1 MLLTALLLI
10 AAAAACAGE
19 PATVTGIR
27 EQPLSD
33 DVQGRLDKLG
43 AEYGEQLFADK
54 SNGDVLSV
62 LLEVATAANLTTDL
76 SARMIRRQ
84 VRQGFRRAE
93 SYIDTWSKALLKH
106 NLRTQNLR
114 EHSRADQR
122 QAVADAKVNLCF
134 VFAMHSWATRGC
146 LKLTD
151 RL

>member
-1 MLLTALLLI
+1 MFLRMDRRAAPMLLTALLLI

-62 LLEVATAANLTTDL
+62 LLEVATSL
-76 SARMIRRQ
+76 
-84 VRQGFRRAE
+84 G
-93 SYIDTWSKALLKH
+93 
-106 NLRTQNLR
+106 
-114 EHSRADQR
+114 
-122 QAVADAKVNLCF
+122 
-134 VFAMHSWATRGC
+134 
-146 LKLTD
+146 
-151 RL
+151 